1 MRGLAVCC
9 GSTVSRDITIG
20 GCNSCIFQ
28 VNTRTRTVRLSR
40 QVDVVGGRQRGI
52 ADFRAGHC
60 RIQRKV
66 ARGDVGVFNLNTG
79 PLHSDVIRGIQRGS
93 ACSVCK
99 VDGIPT
105 RTFPGKSNVTGRQ
118 RVVAFKVD
126 GIPTR
131 TAPDKSNVIRGIQR
145 GSACKVDGIPT
156 RTAPDKSNVIRG
168 IQRGS
173 ACKVDGIP
181 THTVPGKSNVTGRQ
195 RVVASKQNPG
205 GATAPVPGQLDAAI

>member
-66 ARGDVGVFNLNTG
+66 ARGDVGVFNLNTV
-79 PLHSDVIRGIQRGS
+79 PCIVML
-93 ACSVCK
+93 
-99 VDGIPT
+99 
-105 RTFPGKSNVTGRQ
+105 F
-118 RVVAFKVD
+118 VAFSV
-126 GIPTR
+126 
-131 TAPDKSNVIRGIQR
+131 V
-145 GSACKVDGIPT
+145 
-156 RTAPDKSNVIRG
+156 
-168 IQRGS
+168 
-173 ACKVDGIP
+173 
-181 THTVPGKSNVTGRQ
+181 VP
-195 RVVASKQNPG
+195 VVSVRLMAFPLVLSR
-205 GATAPVPGQLDAAI
+205 

>member
-1 MRGLAVCC
+1 M
-9 GSTVSRDITIG
+9 
-20 GCNSCIFQ
+20 
-28 VNTRTRTVRLSR
+28 
-40 QVDVVGGRQRGI
+40 
-52 ADFRAGHC
+52 
-60 RIQRKV
+60 
-66 ARGDVGVFNLNTG
+66 FNLNTG

-118 RVVAFKVD
+118 PVVAFKVD

-131 TAPDKSNVIRGIQR
+131 TAPGKSNVIRGIQR

-156 RTAPDKSNVIRG
+156 RTAPGKSNVIRG

-181 THTVPGKSNVTGRQ
+181 TRTVPGKSNVTGRQ
-195 RVVASKQNPG
+195 PVV
-205 GATAPVPGQLDAAI
+205 

>member
-1 MRGLAVCC
+1 MRGLAVCR
-9 GSTVSRDITIG
+9 GSTVSRDTAIG

-28 VNTRTRTVRLSR
+28 VNTRARTVRLSR

-131 TAPDKSNVIRGIQR
+131 TAPGKSNVIRGIQR

-156 RTAPDKSNVIRG
+156 RTAPGKSNVIRG

-181 THTVPGKSNVTGRQ
+181 TRTVPGKSNVTGRQ
-195 RVVASKQNPG
+195 PVVASKQNPG
-205 GATAPVPGQLDAAI
+205 GATVPVPGQLDSAI

>member
-1 MRGLAVCC
+1 MFNLNTGPLHSDVIRGIQRGSACSVCKVD
-9 GSTVSRDITIG
+9 GIP
-20 GCNSCIFQ
+20 
-28 VNTRTRTVRLSR
+28 TRTFPGKSNVTGRQPVVAFKVDGIPTRTFPGKSNVTGR
-40 QVDVVGGRQRGI
+40 QPVVAFKVDGIPTRTAPGKSNVIRGIQRGSACKVDGIPTRTAPGKSIVGGRQRGI

-118 RVVAFKVD
+118 PVV
-126 GIPTR
+126 
-131 TAPDKSNVIRGIQR
+131 
-145 GSACKVDGIPT
+145 
-156 RTAPDKSNVIRG
+156 
-168 IQRGS
+168 
-173 ACKVDGIP
+173 
-181 THTVPGKSNVTGRQ
+181 
-195 RVVASKQNPG
+195 
-205 GATAPVPGQLDAAI
+205 